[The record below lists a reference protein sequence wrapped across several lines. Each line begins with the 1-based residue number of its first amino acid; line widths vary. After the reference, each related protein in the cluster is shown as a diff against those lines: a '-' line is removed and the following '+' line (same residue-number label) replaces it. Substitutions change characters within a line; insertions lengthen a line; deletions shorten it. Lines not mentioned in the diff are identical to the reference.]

1 MRPFERI
8 HIRSHFR
15 GPFRRRLRLPRI
27 RSIISPADLFTL
39 TNALA
44 GFLAIVTLGS
54 DPATEAFGK
63 YDDVLFAAVLIGV
76 GMLADALD
84 GIVARK
90 WGSSSL
96 GGDLDTLADATT
108 FVIAPAFLIVHVYG
122 RADAGFYFDQLGFPT
137 RAVLVAGLVVLM
149 GLLRLARFNTNPVE
163 GENTTFQ
170 GLPTPACAAGI
181 VVIVLA
187 NVPVRWALAAIALL
201 ALLMMSNVAY
211 PKSRG
216 SIVKVALGLVL
227 AGAFII
233 GGILLIPE
241 RQNFFISLAFALAS
255 LVIAVSPFLLRIRQ
269 AREARREERSP

>member
-1 MRPFERI
+1 MRPFERLRL
-8 HIRSHFR
+8 RSQ
-15 GPFRRRLRLPRI
+15 FRRRLRLPRI

-44 GFLAIVTLGS
+44 GFLAIVTLAS
-54 DPATEAFGK
+54 DPAVEAFGK
-63 YDDVLFAAVLIGV
+63 YDDVLFAAVLIGI

-108 FVIAPAFLIVHVYG
+108 FVIAPAFLVVHVYG
-122 RADAGFYFDQLGFPT
+122 RAEKAGFLEDQLGFPT

-149 GLLRLARFNTNPVE
+149 GLLRLARFNSNPVE

-170 GLPTPACAAGI
+170 GLPTPGCAAGI
-181 VVIVLA
+181 VVVVLA
-187 NVPVRWALAAIALL
+187 GVPTQWALAAIALL

-216 SIVKVALGLVL
+216 SIVKVALGMVA

-241 RQNFFISLAFALAS
+241 RQNFFIRLAFALAS

-269 AREARREERSP
+269 AREARRERDG

>member
-1 MRPFERI
+1 MN
-8 HIRSHFR
+8 FR
-15 GPFRRRLRLPRI
+15 GTRLRARLRRRLNLPRI
-27 RSIISPADLFTL
+27 RSVISPADTLTL
-39 TNALA
+39 TNALM
-44 GFLAIVTLGS
+44 GFLAIVTLAS
-54 DPATEAFGK
+54 DPGRQAFGK
-63 YDDVLFAAVLIGV
+63 YDDVLFAACLIGI

-108 FVIAPAFLIVHVYG
+108 FVIAPAFLVVHAYQ
-122 RADAGFYFDQLGFPT
+122 AAFAT

-149 GLLRLARFNTNPVE
+149 GLMRLARFNANPVE

-170 GLPTPACAAGI
+170 GLPTPGCAAGI

-187 NVPVRWALAAIALL
+187 GVPARFALAMIAIL

-216 SIVKVALGLVL
+216 SVVKLALFMVA

-241 RQNFFISLAFALAS
+241 RQNFFITVAFALAS
-255 LVIAVSPFLLRIRQ
+255 FVIAVAPFLLRVRQ
-269 AREARREERSP
+269 VRERRREESEQEGPRGSD

>member
-1 MRPFERI
+1 MRPFERLRL
-8 HIRSHFR
+8 RSQ
-15 GPFRRRLRLPRI
+15 FRRRLKLPRI
-27 RSIISPADLFTL
+27 RSVISPADLFTL
-39 TNALA
+39 TNALM
-44 GFLAIVTLGS
+44 GFLAIVTLAS
-54 DPATEAFGK
+54 DPAIEAFGK
-63 YDDVLFAAVLIGV
+63 YDDVLFAAVLIGI

-108 FVIAPAFLIVHVYG
+108 FVIAPAFLVVHVYG
-122 RADAGFYFDQLGFPT
+122 RAADAGFFADQIGFPT

-149 GLLRLARFNTNPVE
+149 GLLRLARFNANPVE

-170 GLPTPACAAGI
+170 GLPTPGCAAGV

-187 NVPVRWALAAIALL
+187 GVPTQWALAAIALL

-216 SIVKVALGLVL
+216 SIVKVALTMVA

-241 RQNFFISLAFALAS
+241 RSGFFIMLAFVLAGF
-255 LVIAVSPFLLRIRQ
+255 VIAVSPFLLRIRQ
-269 AREARREERSP
+269 AREARRESEE